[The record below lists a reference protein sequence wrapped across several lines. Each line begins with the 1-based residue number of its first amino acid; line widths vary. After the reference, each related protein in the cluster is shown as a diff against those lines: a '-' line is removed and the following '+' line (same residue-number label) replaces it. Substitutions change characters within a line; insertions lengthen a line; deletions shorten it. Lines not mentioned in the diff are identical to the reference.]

1 MELLGI
7 ARLLLLILAMI
18 AFFYLARRLKG
29 IMKPA
34 LVLIGTGFG
43 LIMIDLV
50 LRSFFGYGFL
60 FESLSVHTSPF
71 FGGIIGYIGQI
82 VGLILLLFGF
92 YRVNRVIV
100 DLTDRQQFEDER
112 RLITEALAESESR
125 YRRFFQEDLSGN
137 FISTPEGK
145 ILACNPSFAEI
156 FGYDSPEEIMSVDA
170 NSLYESAQARE
181 EYIQSLR
188 QKRRL
193 VNYREKMKRRDG
205 GDIYLTVNINGEFD
219 EDDELVQI
227 QGYVIDETERVKAQ
241 QSLRASVE
249 QFRVVF
255 EESPVGMT
263 LVNLDMEMIR
273 ANKAFCSMV
282 RYSEAEIKEIS
293 IPGFTHPEDLTKDLP
308 NLQRLLKGEIPGYQ
322 VEKRYI
328 AKTGEVIWGLVTT
341 SVVREGDGPPLYG
354 IRIIEDITA
363 RKRGERDLERSLS
376 LLRATLDSTA
386 DGILVV
392 DRQGRIVSHNK
403 RFREMWRIPD
413 SILETGEDQKALQ
426 FVLEQLEDPEGFL
439 KKVQEL
445 YNQAEMESYD
455 CIRFKDGRVFERYSK
470 PQMIGGETVG
480 RVWSFRDVTD
490 RELADARLRLS
501 EEKYRT
507 LFEESKDV
515 VFISTPDGKFLDINQ
530 AGVDLFGFPSKEELF
545 KVDIGRDLYV
555 DPMVR
560 RRLSELLTKHGY
572 LKDHE
577 SMVRRADGKKLIV
590 LETTTAVRDEHG
602 KIVAYRGILRDV
614 TEQRRLEEH
623 LRQAQKMES
632 IGTLAGG
639 IAHDFNNILGIIQ
652 GYLASLEEPI
662 LDREKLSHNLDA
674 IRRMVARGTGLVGQL
689 LTFARPAGAQLENV
703 DVNETI
709 SDLSRLVSDTFPKSV
724 HFDLQMG
731 KNVPHV
737 LADSSQLQQTILNL
751 CLNARDAI
759 LEGLDSERS
768 EGVLSIE
775 TGVVLGSEIIGRF
788 PGASH
793 DRYVT
798 ISVTDTGT
806 GMSDATKSRIFE
818 PFFTTKGPG
827 KGTGL
832 GLAVVYRIVSTHRG
846 FIEVESAQGSG
857 TSMRLFLPATIGS
870 PEIPA
875 AYPAEET
882 TPQGLGETILLVE
895 DEETLL
901 TLLQTLL
908 EENGYRVLIAKDGQE
923 AMDVFRDH
931 QAEISLVLSDMGL
944 PKLGGWEVLQ
954 KMKEVDPR
962 VKCILASGYLDPD
975 LKLEMIKDGAVDFV
989 QKPYVPHLIL
999 TRIRSTID
1007 GFGSEYRPHE

>member
-1 MELLGI
+1 
-7 ARLLLLILAMI
+7 
-18 AFFYLARRLKG
+18 
-29 IMKPA
+29 
-34 LVLIGTGFG
+34 
-43 LIMIDLV
+43 
-50 LRSFFGYGFL
+50 
-60 FESLSVHTSPF
+60 
-71 FGGIIGYIGQI
+71 
-82 VGLILLLFGF
+82 
-92 YRVNRVIV
+92 
-100 DLTDRQQFEDER
+100 
-112 RLITEALAESESR
+112 
-125 YRRFFQEDLSGN
+125 
-137 FISTPEGK
+137 
-145 ILACNPSFAEI
+145 
-156 FGYDSPEEIMSVDA
+156 
-170 NSLYESAQARE
+170 
-181 EYIQSLR
+181 
-188 QKRRL
+188 
-193 VNYREKMKRRDG
+193 
-205 GDIYLTVNINGEFD
+205 
-219 EDDELVQI
+219 
-227 QGYVIDETERVKAQ
+227 
-241 QSLRASVE
+241 
-249 QFRVVF
+249 
-255 EESPVGMT
+255 
-263 LVNLDMEMIR
+263 
-273 ANKAFCSMV
+273 
-282 RYSEAEIKEIS
+282 
-293 IPGFTHPEDLTKDLP
+293 
-308 NLQRLLKGEIPGYQ
+308 
-322 VEKRYI
+322 
-328 AKTGEVIWGLVTT
+328 VTT

>member
-7 ARLLLLILAMI
+7 ARLFLLILAMI

-50 LRSFFGYGFL
+50 LRSFFGNGFL

-71 FGGIIGYIGQI
+71 FGGMIGYVGQI

-112 RLITEALAESESR
+112 RLITEALAASESR

-156 FGYDSPEEIMSVDA
+156 FGYDSPEEIMSVSA
-170 NSLYESAQARE
+170 NSLYESPQARE
-181 EYIQSLR
+181 EYIQTLR

-205 GDIYLTVNINGEFD
+205 SDIYLTVNINGEFD

-263 LVNLDMEMIR
+263 LVNLDMEIIR
-273 ANKAFCSMV
+273 ANKAFCSML
-282 RYSEAEIKEIS
+282 RYSEEEIKEIS
-293 IPGFTHPEDLTKDLP
+293 IRGFTHPEDLTKDLP
-308 NLQRLLKGEIPGYQ
+308 NLRRSLRGEIPGYQ

-341 SVVREGDGPPLYG
+341 SIVHEGDGPPLYG
-354 IRIIEDITA
+354 IRIVEDITA
-363 RKRGERDLERSLS
+363 RKKGDRDLERSLS

-445 YNQAEMESYD
+445 YSQAEMESYD
-455 CIRFKDGRVFERYSK
+455 WIRFKDGRVFERYSK

-832 GLAVVYRIVSTHRG
+832 GLAVVYGIVSTHRG

>member
-18 AFFYLARRLKG
+18 AFFYLARHLKG

-50 LRSFFGYGFL
+50 LRSFFGNGFL

-71 FGGIIGYIGQI
+71 FGGMIGYIGQI

-100 DLTDRQQFEDER
+100 DLTDRQQLEDER
-112 RLITEALAESESR
+112 RLITEALAASESR

-156 FGYDSPEEIMSVDA
+156 FGYDSPEEIVSVDA
-170 NSLYESAQARE
+170 NLLYESPQARE
-181 EYIQSLR
+181 EYIQTLR

-193 VNYREKMKRRDG
+193 VNHREKMKRRDG

-219 EDDELVQI
+219 EDDGLVQI

-263 LVNLDMEMIR
+263 LVNLDMEIIR
-273 ANKAFCSMV
+273 ANKAFCSMI
-282 RYSEAEIKEIS
+282 RYSEEEIKEIS
-293 IPGFTHPEDLTKDLP
+293 IRGFTHPEDLTKDLP
-308 NLQRLLKGEIPGYQ
+308 NLRRLLKGEISGYQ

-363 RKRGERDLERSLS
+363 RKKGERDLERSLS

-439 KKVQEL
+439 RKVQEL
-445 YNQAEMESYD
+445 YGQAEMESYD
-455 CIRFKDGRVFERYSK
+455 WIRFKDGRVFERYSK

-507 LFEESKDV
+507 LFEQSKDV

-530 AGVDLFGFPSKEELF
+530 AGVDLFGFPSKEELL
-545 KVDIGRDLYV
+545 KVNIGRDLYV
-555 DPMVR
+555 DPMNR
-560 RRLSELLTKHGY
+560 RRSTELLAKYGY

-577 SMVRRADGKKLIV
+577 SLVRRADGKRLLV
-590 LETTTAVRDEHG
+590 LETTTAVPDEHG

-674 IRRMVARGTGLVGQL
+674 IRRTVARGTGLVGQL
-689 LTFARPAGAQLENV
+689 LAFARPAGAQLENV

-709 SDLSRLVSDTFPKSV
+709 SDLSRLVSDTFPESV

-832 GLAVVYRIVSTHRG
+832 GLAVVYGIVSTHRG
-846 FIEVESAQGSG
+846 FIEVESAPGSG
-857 TSMRLFLPATIGS
+857 TSMRLFLPATLGS
-870 PEIPA
+870 PETTA
-875 AYPAEET
+875 ASSAEET
-882 TPQGLGETILLVE
+882 TPQGFGETILLVE

-901 TLLQTLL
+901 NLLQTLL

-1007 GFGSEYRPHE
+1007 GFGSEYRSHE